1 MMAFLIDLLVL
12 TIRNPS
18 AAAQRVA
25 AMNLSRED
33 GWSVLA
39 LGAILNT
46 FLAAV
51 NQTIVPLPPD
61 FPFPFV
67 KIPFILLTLTLSFN
81 VILVFGLFWCGKI
94 VGGTGRL
101 STLVSMIAWLMLAL
115 LAGDILS
122 VILLF
127 LMPVFSGLISL
138 GIKLYAIW
146 VLLNFVKVAHGL
158 PSIGA
163 SVFTLALTVV
173 GMIMGMSV
181 FLSFMGVTA
190 IGIN

>member
-12 TIRNPS
+12 TVKNPS
-18 AAAQRVA
+18 AAAQRIA
-25 AMNLSRED
+25 ALNLSRED
-33 GWSVLA
+33 GWSALA
-39 LGAILNT
+39 LGAIFNT
-46 FLAAV
+46 FLYYLNLALFPV
-51 NQTIVPLPPD
+51 PPD
-61 FPFPFV
+61 FPIPV
-67 KIPFILLTLTLSFN
+67 IQGPFIFLTLALSFN

-94 VGGTGRL
+94 VGGTGPL
-101 STLVSMIAWLMLAL
+101 TTLVSVIAWLMLAL
-115 LAGDILS
+115 VAGDILS

-127 LMPVFSGLISL
+127 LMPLFSGLISL

-146 VLLNFVKVAHGL
+146 VLLNFIKVAHGL

>member
-12 TIRNPS
+12 TVKSPS
-18 AAAQRVA
+18 AAAQRIA

-33 GWSVLA
+33 GWSALA

-46 FLAAV
+46 FLYYLNLALFPV
-51 NQTIVPLPPD
+51 PPD
-61 FPFPFV
+61 FPIPV
-67 KIPFILLTLTLSFN
+67 IQGPFIFLTLALSFN

-94 VGGTGRL
+94 VGGTGQL
-101 STLVSMIAWLMLAL
+101 TTLVSVIAWLMLAL
-115 LAGDILS
+115 VAGDILS
-122 VILLF
+122 VLLLF
-127 LMPVFSGLISL
+127 LMPLFSSLISL

-146 VLLNFVKVAHGL
+146 VLLNFIKVAHGL

>member
-12 TIRNPS
+12 TVKNPS
-18 AAAQRVA
+18 AAAQRIA

-33 GWSVLA
+33 GWSALA

-46 FLAAV
+46 FLYYLNLALFPV
-51 NQTIVPLPPD
+51 PPD
-61 FPFPFV
+61 FPIPV
-67 KIPFILLTLTLSFN
+67 IQGPFIFLTLALSFN

-94 VGGTGRL
+94 VGGTGQL
-101 STLVSMIAWLMLAL
+101 TTLVSVIAWLMLAL
-115 LAGDILS
+115 VAGDILS
-122 VILLF
+122 VLLLF
-127 LMPVFSGLISL
+127 LMPLFSSLISL

-146 VLLNFVKVAHGL
+146 VLLNFIKVAHGL

>member
-12 TIRNPS
+12 TVKNPS
-18 AAAQRVA
+18 AAAQRIA
-25 AMNLSRED
+25 AMKLGRED
-33 GWSVLA
+33 GWSALA

-46 FLAAV
+46 FLYYLNLALFPV
-51 NQTIVPLPPD
+51 PPD
-61 FPFPFV
+61 FPIPV
-67 KIPFILLTLTLSFN
+67 IQGPFIFLTLALSFN

-94 VGGTGRL
+94 VGGTGQL
-101 STLVSMIAWLMLAL
+101 TTLVSVIAWLMLAL
-115 LAGDILS
+115 VAGDILS
-122 VILLF
+122 VLLLF
-127 LMPVFSGLISL
+127 LMPLFSSLISL

-146 VLLNFVKVAHGL
+146 VLLNFIKVAHGL